1 MKEALSVKLASM
13 GRGDENGRNI
23 WEKFE
28 IERGRQDLVQ
38 IPKPLVPGMRT
49 CMSSESP
56 TANYMA
62 YIEGLEINRVQ
73 SHS

>member
-1 MKEALSVKLASM
+1 MKEALSVKLVSM

-38 IPKPLVPGMRT
+38 IP
-49 CMSSESP
+49 
-56 TANYMA
+56 
-62 YIEGLEINRVQ
+62 
-73 SHS
+73 SHWSQG